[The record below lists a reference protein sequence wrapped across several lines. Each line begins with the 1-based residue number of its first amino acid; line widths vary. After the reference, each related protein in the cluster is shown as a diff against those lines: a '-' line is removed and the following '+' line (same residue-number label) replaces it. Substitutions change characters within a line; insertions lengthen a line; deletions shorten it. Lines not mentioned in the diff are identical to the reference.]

1 MEAFRRPHSFKS
13 REVPLSV
20 PTATIEHMFEDELA
34 VVETSFRGLGSARAG
49 VRQQGGRADE
59 RTLTRV
65 LEATERVRRA
75 ADALEMMVVGQAVR
89 WGEERGE
96 DGRYRPV
103 HLDPG
108 EVAEFAVE
116 AVGLTVRAGTFEAR
130 NRCDLAAR
138 SVSDLSELA
147 DLVADGRLRVRAMGI
162 VAKETREASPE
173 AVAAVVD
180 HLMAPM
186 RGRPDSIRIVELEE
200 REIRKACRRILQ
212 RVQPEL
218 LHDEAERNRR
228 EQLEVRFGA
237 GPVGTTDMSATLPS
251 ELALA
256 LKAAIDEAAALR
268 RAADPEL
275 SAGEAR
281 AWGLLDLALRGV
293 EVTADVRVGIP
304 VITSAASRLAF
315 APVGGG
321 EGSPEPGVSRLGR
334 ERPHTSTAGELQES
348 RIVTGEGADVVDVL
362 PEEWA
367 GGAVSSQVPTT
378 FGPGGQ
384 TGWISGCDIPGI
396 GYIPPDAVAA
406 LVTHLETKVSRA
418 LLDARTGALVETSNP
433 RYVITDSM
441 REFVAARDETCRMWG
456 CNRRVRGSG
465 VEHGAD
471 MDHATPW
478 PHGRSTPTNLSSLCR
493 HHHLLKHSPRWTHE
507 LHPDG
512 STEWVSPGG
521 VSAVTFPGQW
531 VHTEDEG
538 DTGSPPPEGANI
550 LADFFVEA
558 PPF

>member
-1 MEAFRRPHSFKS
+1 
-13 REVPLSV
+13 
-20 PTATIEHMFEDELA
+20 MFEDELT
-34 VVETSFRGLGSARAG
+34 VVEESFRGLGSARVG
-49 VRQQGGRADE
+49 VRDRGGRADE
-59 RTLTRV
+59 ATLTRV

-75 ADALEMMVVGQAVR
+75 ADALELMVVGQAVR

-96 DGRYRPV
+96 DGVYRAV
-103 HLDPG
+103 HLEAG

-138 SVSDLSELA
+138 SVTDLSEFA
-147 DLVADGRLRVRAMGI
+147 DLVAEGRLRTRAMSI
-162 VAKETREASPE
+162 VAKETREADPE
-173 AVAAVVD
+173 TVEAVVD

-212 RVQPEL
+212 RVQPDL
-218 LHDEAERNRR
+218 LHDEAARNRR
-228 EQLEVRFGA
+228 DQMEVRFGA

-293 EVTADVRVGIP
+293 EVTANVRVGIP

-315 APVGGG
+315 APLGGG
-321 EGSPEPGVSRLGR
+321 EGRSHVPPSEDGGLEAWPRAASHHDRQPER
-334 ERPHTSTAGELQES
+334 AQAS
-348 RIVTGEGADVVDVL
+348 RIVTGEGADMVDVL

-367 GGAVSSQVPTT
+367 GDAVSSQVPTT

-384 TGWISGCDIPGI
+384 SGWISGCDVPGV

-406 LVTHLETKVSRA
+406 VVTNIETKVSRA
-418 LLDARTGALVETSNP
+418 LLDARTGTLVETSTP
-433 RYVITDSM
+433 RYVVTDSM
-441 REFVAARDETCRMWG
+441 RKFVAARDETCRMWG
-456 CNRRVRGSG
+456 CNRRIRGSS
-465 VEHGAD
+465 VEPGAD

-478 PHGRSTPTNLSSLCR
+478 PAGPSAPANLSGLCR
-493 HHHLLKHSPRWTHE
+493 HHHLLKHSPRWSHV

-521 VSAVTFPGQW
+521 VSALTFPAQW
-531 VHTEDEG
+531 VHTEGEG
-538 DTGSPPPEGANI
+538 DACSPPSEGANI
-550 LADFFVEA
+550 LADIFVEA